1 MVAAAEAHAQHLPAP
16 AALHDPNRHIRPLH
30 DRILVRRMPHLRKVG
45 LIILVGNNAKEQ
57 MEVARVIAIGPRVTL
72 RPWELRVD
80 DFVMYPRMVGAKYD
94 SVLGRFAEEGD
105 LVFLQERELIAVC
118 DPSIVVASATFR
130 PNPRDGTLELDPA
143 GL

>member
-1 MVAAAEAHAQHLPAP
+1 MVAAAEAHAQHQPAP

-45 LIILVGNNAKEQ
+45 TIILVGNHQKES
-57 MEVARVIAIGPRVTL
+57 MEVSKVIAIGTQVKL

-80 DFVMYPRMVGAKYD
+80 DFVMHPRMSGAKYD
-94 SVLGRFAEEGD
+94 SVLGRFAEDGD
-105 LVFLQERELIAVC
+105 LVFLFERELIAVC
-118 DPSIVVASATFR
+118 DPSIVVASATFK
-130 PNPRDGTLELDPA
+130 PNPKDGTFELDPA